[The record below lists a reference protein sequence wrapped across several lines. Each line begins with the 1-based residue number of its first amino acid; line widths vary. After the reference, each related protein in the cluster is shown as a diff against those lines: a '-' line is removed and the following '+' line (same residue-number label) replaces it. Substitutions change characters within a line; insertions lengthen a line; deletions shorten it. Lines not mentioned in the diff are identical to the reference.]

1 MEFGT
6 VDVGLGIWL
15 VIDGLYSIFEYRK
28 QTIQE
33 HLIRII
39 RAGVG
44 VTLITL
50 VLPLEAAGNMN
61 DCRFTVF
68 ISSDAPTARAHIR

>member
-1 MEFGT
+1 MLRVAHRGENMEFAI
-6 VDVGLGIWL
+6 VIVGLGIWL

-28 QTIQE
+28 QTFKE
-33 HLIRII
+33 HLIRVI

-50 VLPLEAAGNMN
+50 YFL
-61 DCRFTVF
+61 
-68 ISSDAPTARAHIR
+68 

>member
-1 MEFGT
+1 MEFAI
-6 VDVGLGIWL
+6 VVVGLGIWL

-33 HLIRII
+33 QLIRII

-50 VLPLEAAGNMN
+50 YFL
-61 DCRFTVF
+61 
-68 ISSDAPTARAHIR
+68 

>member
-1 MEFGT
+1 MKFAI
-6 VDVGLGIWL
+6 VVVGLGIWL

-28 QTIQE
+28 QTIRE
-33 HLIRII
+33 HLMRVI

-50 VLPLEAAGNMN
+50 YFL
-61 DCRFTVF
+61 
-68 ISSDAPTARAHIR
+68 

>member
-1 MEFGT
+1 MEFT
-6 VDVGLGIWL
+6 IVVVGLGIWL
-15 VIDGLYSIFEYRK
+15 VIDGLLSIIKYRK

-33 HLIRII
+33 HLIRVI

-50 VLPLEAAGNMN
+50 YFL
-61 DCRFTVF
+61 
-68 ISSDAPTARAHIR
+68 

>member
-1 MEFGT
+1 MEFAI
-6 VDVGLGIWL
+6 VVVGLGIWL

-39 RAGVG
+39 RAGIG

-50 VLPLEAAGNMN
+50 YFL
-61 DCRFTVF
+61 
-68 ISSDAPTARAHIR
+68 